1 MLRYL
6 LLDGV
11 NHLITFVFK
20 FVKVSSFSVCVFVEL
35 SVSDHALDF
44 AVREAAVGADGEMSR
59 FSGGEVFGR
68 AVEDAVGVEFIGELY
83 SGGTCWSHRK
93 AVEDELGQALV
104 FAGDF
109 SFALV
114 DRYVNAGLVVLSCCV
129 DVGLLGWDWSVSMY
143 DL

>member
-1 MLRYL
+1 MLHYL

-20 FVKVSSFSVCVFVEL
+20 FVKFSSFLIGFFVEL
-35 SVSDHALDF
+35 SFSDHALDF
-44 AVREAAVGADGEMSR
+44 AVREATVGADGEMSG
-59 FSGGEVFGR
+59 FPGGEVLGR
-68 AVEDAVGVEFIGELY
+68 AVKDAVGVEFIGEFY
-83 SGGTCWSHRK
+83 SGSACWSHQK
-93 AVEDELGQALV
+93 AIEEELCQELV

-114 DRYVNAGLVVLSCCV
+114 DRYVDAWLVVLSCCV

-143 DL
+143 DF